1 VVEWLKN
8 GLYFCLFLGKREN
21 AFWGFFVKNEA
32 VFRKMTEIFG
42 CVAKNGCFF
51 GKMMKKNSCFLKKR

>member
-1 VVEWLKN
+1 MVEN

-32 VFRKMTEIFG
+32 VFREMTENFG
-42 CVAKNGCFF
+42 CVWRKMVVFRE
-51 GKMMKKNSCFLKKR
+51 MMKKTAVF